1 MKSPQ
6 ESIQCTTNLLH
17 YFREELKIA
26 LERVGLRSSENTEA
40 YLVYLLQSFVRV
52 EPELRQDLGFERAA
66 GLMLGDAMNQ
76 PGELKIEAFRRLGDA
91 SLFNCGF
98 FDAHLTRRGAVTS
111 QYYRNIGRIA
121 YGQLSD
127 LLVLKRSGEIFRQIY
142 AELAAQ
148 FDAFVQALQYLGRGS
163 KSAKREFA
171 RPSGAPKGSP
181 QAGEDPM
188 AKLRRGERL
197 NFEDLRRAGW
207 VSGADPT
214 KN

>member
-6 ESIQCTTNLLH
+6 EPIQCTTNLLQ
-17 YFREELKIA
+17 YFREELQTA
-26 LERVGLRSSENTEA
+26 LKHVGLHSSQNTEA

-52 EPELRQDLGFERAA
+52 EPELRQDLGFERPA

-98 FDAHLTRRGAVTS
+98 FDAHLTRRGAVSS

-127 LLVLKRSGEIFRQIY
+127 LLVVKRSGEIFRQIY
-142 AELAAQ
+142 AELSAQ
-148 FDAFVQALQYLGRGS
+148 FDAFVQALQYLGRAS
-163 KSAKREFA
+163 KSDKRDLS
-171 RPSGAPKGSP
+171 RPSAAPKGAP
-181 QAGEDPM
+181 AGGEDVI

>member
-40 YLVYLLQSFVRV
+40 YLVYLLQSVVRV
-52 EPELRQDLGFERAA
+52 EPELRQDLGCERAA

-127 LLVLKRSGEIFRQIY
+127 LLVVKRSGDIFRQIY
-142 AELAAQ
+142 AELSAQ
-148 FDAFVQALQYLGRGS
+148 FDAFVEALQCLGRG
-163 KSAKREFA
+163 
-171 RPSGAPKGSP
+171 GAPGATSTS
-181 QAGEDPM
+181 QEFEDPM

-197 NFEDLRRAGW
+197 NLEDLRRAGW
-207 VSGADPT
+207 MPGTDFK